1 MNTYL
6 FSIVTPGGK
15 VLEERVESL
24 VAPGAEGSFGV
35 WAGHAPMVVA
45 LKNGPLTLKKA
56 GSGSG
61 GERYYSISAGI
72 LEVSGQGNVVLL
84 CDYAVEKH
92 SLQDAKFYRGSFAA
106 R

>member
-24 VAPGAEGSFGV
+24 TAPGAEGSFGV
-35 WAGHAPMVVA
+35 WAGHAPMVAA

-72 LEVSGQGNVVLL
+72 LEVSGQGDVVLL

-92 SLQDAKFYRGSFAA
+92 SLQDAKFYRGSL
-106 R
+106 

>member
-24 VAPGAEGSFGV
+24 AAPGAEGSFGV
-35 WAGHAPMVVA
+35 WAGHAPMVAA

-56 GSGSG
+56 GPG

-72 LEVSGQGNVVLL
+72 LEVSGQGDVVLL

-92 SLQDAKFYRGSFAA
+92 SLQDAKFYTGQFAA

>member
-1 MNTYL
+1 MNTYS
-6 FSIVTPGGK
+6 FSIVTPNGR

-24 VAPGAEGSFGV
+24 VAPGVEGSFGV
-35 WAGHAPMVVA
+35 WAGHAPMVAA

-56 GSGSG
+56 GE
-61 GERYYSISAGI
+61 ERYYSTSAGI
-72 LEVSGQGNVVLL
+72 LEVSGQGNVLLL

-92 SLQDAKFYRGSFAA
+92 SLQDAKFYTRPFAS

>member
-1 MNTYL
+1 MNAYL

-24 VAPGAEGSFGV
+24 VAPGTEGFLGV
-35 WAGHAPMVVA
+35 LAGHAPMIVA
-45 LKNGPLTLKKA
+45 LKNGPVMLRK
-56 GSGSG
+56 G
-61 GERYYSISAGI
+61 GAEHFYSISAGI
-72 LEVSGQGNVVLL
+72 LEVSGQGNVILL

-92 SLQDAKFYRGSFAA
+92 SLQDAKFYARPFAT